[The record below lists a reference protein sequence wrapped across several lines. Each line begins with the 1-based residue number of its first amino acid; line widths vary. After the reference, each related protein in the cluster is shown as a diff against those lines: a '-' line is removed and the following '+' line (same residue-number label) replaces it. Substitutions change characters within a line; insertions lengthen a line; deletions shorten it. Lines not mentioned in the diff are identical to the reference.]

1 MVKNFII
8 LIYLMTDDYDKRE
21 LKRDANNTA
30 DDAKGALD
38 EAGDKIQAG
47 AKAVA
52 NKIKDPDRDTG
63 TEYSKE
69 KLKED
74 LE

>member
-1 MVKNFII
+1 
-8 LIYLMTDDYDKRE
+8 MTDDYDKRE

-30 DDAKGALD
+30 DDAKEALE
-38 EAGDKIQAG
+38 EAGDKIQVG
-47 AKAVA
+47 AKAVG
-52 NKIKDPDRDTG
+52 NKIEDIDRDTG
-63 TEYSKE
+63 TEYRKE